1 VNMRRMARASLVL
14 GAAGCLFLVAPGLGR
29 TQDNVPAA
37 PEWQHSYTHYGP
49 GAYSNYGYPRFTV
62 NYGPFR
68 STPGYSFYRPLQP
81 DDWGNGPCGP
91 RHNLNASQKSPSGM
105 TWW

>member
-1 VNMRRMARASLVL
+1 MNVRRIARTLFVMA
-14 GAAGCLFLVAPGLGR
+14 AAGSISCFAPSLAK
-29 TQDNVPAA
+29 TQDYSPPTQPWA
-37 PEWQHSYTHYGP
+37 HSQVYYAP

-81 DDWGNGPCGP
+81 DDWGYGPCGP

>member
-1 VNMRRMARASLVL
+1 MNVRPTMRALLVM
-14 GAAGCLFLVAPGLGR
+14 AAGSFSFAPGLAK
-29 TQDNVPAA
+29 TQDYTTQTQDWA
-37 PEWQHSYTHYGP
+37 HSRVFYAP
-49 GAYSNYGYPRFTV
+49 GAYSNYGYPRLTI

-81 DDWGNGPCGP
+81 DDWGYGPCGP
-91 RHNLNASQKSPSGM
+91 HHNLNASQKSPSGM